1 MSTGPNNK
9 MGANTEAI
17 VYTWLCVGIVYSM
30 LFLTYLNTIL
40 SILLVAWWLIFS
52 KKQFD
57 LSSRK
62 TKLMLLFL
70 SLYIIGVAGMIY
82 TNNIKAGLA
91 TLKTQSAILFFPLVF
106 GTTSI
111 ISSAILQRITTHFL
125 IATCIA
131 SFAGLTFGLYQR
143 GCPKDLK

>member
-40 SILLVAWWLIFS
+40 SILLVAWLLIFS

-57 LSSRK
+57 LSSHK
-62 TKLMLLFL
+62 TKLLFLFL
-70 SLYIIGVAGMIY
+70 SLYRYHI
-82 TNNIKAGLA
+82 
-91 TLKTQSAILFFPLVF
+91 
-106 GTTSI
+106 
-111 ISSAILQRITTHFL
+111 
-125 IATCIA
+125 
-131 SFAGLTFGLYQR
+131 
-143 GCPKDLK
+143 